1 MGFLDSIFGK
11 EEKKEIKPIVSQHVD
26 INEII
31 KAMEKT
37 GANVGGEF
45 GGLNLV
51 KSLPLTNDIDVEAG
65 RTELMKGNIVIFRIP
80 NEILYAQNK
89 ERLGLLL
96 SRTKQIVDTLHG
108 DVNRVTEDNSK
119 LLVVPDGVKIV
130 KE

>member
-1 MGFLDSIFGK
+1 MGFLDSVFGK
-11 EEKKEIKPIVSQHVD
+11 EEKKEVKPMVSQQVD

-37 GANVGGEF
+37 GANVGGEA

-51 KSLPLTNDIDVEAG
+51 KSLPLTNDIDAEAG

-89 ERLGLLL
+89 EQSGLLL
-96 SRTKQIVDTLHG
+96 SRIKQIADTLHG
-108 DVNRVTEDNSK
+108 DVKRVAEDK
-119 LLVVPDGVKIV
+119 ILVVPGGVKIV